1 MTRILIFAFLFL
13 PLALSAAQLTCST
26 RVATSPVDSALPGLA
41 KISKPEAEKTALAKV
56 KMSRKDIARSEL
68 EVEQGCLVYSFDVRV
83 ASKPGIEKIVVDAG
97 TGKILLHK
105 HETRKQVAAE
115 HAKRNSLQKNL
126 EWASE
131 PTVQIR
137 RN

>member
-26 RVATSPVDSALPGLA
+26 RVAQSPGDSALTGLA
-41 KISKPEAEKTALAKV
+41 KISKRVAEETALAKV
-56 KMSRKDIARSEL
+56 KMSRKEIARSEL
-68 EVEQGCLVYSFDVRV
+68 EIEQGCLVYSFDVRV
-83 ASKPGIEKIVVDAG
+83 PSKPGIEKITVDAG
-97 TGKILLHK
+97 TGKILSHK
-105 HETRKQVAAE
+105 HESRKQVAAE
-115 HAKRNSLQKNL
+115 QAKRNSLQKNL

-131 PTVQIR
+131 PTVQTR

>member
-1 MTRILIFAFLFL
+1 
-13 PLALSAAQLTCST
+13 
-26 RVATSPVDSALPGLA
+26 
-41 KISKPEAEKTALAKV
+41 
-56 KMSRKDIARSEL
+56 MSRKDIARSEL

-115 HAKRNSLQKNL
+115 QAKRNSLQKNL

-137 RN
+137 RD

>member
-1 MTRILIFAFLFL
+1 
-13 PLALSAAQLTCST
+13 
-26 RVATSPVDSALPGLA
+26 
-41 KISKPEAEKTALAKV
+41 
-56 KMSRKDIARSEL
+56 
-68 EVEQGCLVYSFDVRV
+68 
-83 ASKPGIEKIVVDAG
+83 VVDAG

-115 HAKRNSLQKNL
+115 QAKRNSLQKNL